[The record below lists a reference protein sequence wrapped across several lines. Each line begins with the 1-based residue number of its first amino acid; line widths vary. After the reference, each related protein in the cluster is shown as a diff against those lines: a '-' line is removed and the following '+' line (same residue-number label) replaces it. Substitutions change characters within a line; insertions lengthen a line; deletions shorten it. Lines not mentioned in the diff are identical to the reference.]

1 LIVAGDLG
9 MMVVIMVGLV
19 MRRSGVSLRAEPVG
33 SVPVQ
38 TVRVARAAF
47 PKGCLAM
54 RVRDTVG
61 PVFTDA
67 QFVGLFPSRG
77 KPGLSPAVLTL
88 VVVLQFVE
96 GLSDRQAAHAVA
108 ARIDWKYAL
117 GLELTDTGFDY
128 TVLSEFRARLLA
140 GDAGQR
146 VLDAVL
152 GAARAAG
159 LLKTAGRARTDST
172 HVLAAIREVN
182 RLELVGE
189 TLRAALNAV
198 AVVAPDWLAE
208 HADPE
213 WFDRYAHRVESYRLP
228 TSTDKR
234 AVWTARVGA
243 DGIRLAGMVFTD
255 GAPAGL
261 AELPEVEVLRR
272 VWLQEF
278 QYTDG
283 VVVLRDPKD
292 RPPAGIRL
300 VSPYDLDARTGGK
313 RALLWDGYKVHL
325 TETCEPDAPHLITHV
340 ATTTA
345 TVTDYEMTALIH
357 TGLADRGLLP
367 DTHLVDTG
375 YVTAD
380 NLVTAVAAHRVE
392 LLGPVMPDT
401 AWQTV
406 AGQGFAATDF
416 TIDWDT
422 HRVRCPRGHTSVRW
436 SSEHNSHGTPII
448 KVRFA
453 PGDCRPCPSRE
464 LCTRANSQGRNLS
477 LHPRPRHEAL
487 HQARALRQAPDW
499 QQRYEHR
506 AGVEGTI
513 SQGTRGFG
521 LRDARYRGLAKTGLQ
536 HQLTAAGLNLVRMD
550 AWLSGVPLAR
560 TRTSRFAALNPA
572 A

>member
-1 LIVAGDLG
+1 
-9 MMVVIMVGLV
+9 
-19 MRRSGVSLRAEPVG
+19 
-33 SVPVQ
+33 
-38 TVRVARAAF
+38 
-47 PKGCLAM
+47 M
-54 RVRDTVG
+54 RVRDMVG

-67 QFVGLFPSRG
+67 QFAELFPTRG
-77 KPGLSPAVLTL
+77 RPGLSPAVLTL

-128 TVLSEFRARLLA
+128 TVLSEFRTRLV
-140 GDAGQR
+140 AGQAGQQ
-146 VLDAVL
+146 VLDTVL
-152 GAARAAG
+152 AAASSAG
-159 LLKTAGRARTDST
+159 LLKTRGRARTDST

-189 TLRAALNAV
+189 TLRAALNAIAV
-198 AVVAPDWLAE
+198 AAPDWLAG
-208 HADPE
+208 HADPD

-234 AVWTARVGA
+234 AVWAARVGA
-243 DGIRLAGMVFTD
+243 DGTRLAGLVLAED
-255 GAPAGL
+255 APAGL
-261 AELPEVEVLRR
+261 AGLPEIEVLRR
-272 VWLQEF
+272 VWIQEF

-292 RPPAGIRL
+292 RPPARIRL
-300 VSPYDLDARTGGK
+300 VSPYELDARTGAK
-313 RALLWDGYKVHL
+313 RASVWDGYKVHL
-325 TETCEPDAPHLITHV
+325 TETCEPDSPHLITNV
-340 ATTTA
+340 ATTAA
-345 TVTDYEMTALIH
+345 TVTDYEMTGPIH
-357 TGLADRGLLP
+357 TGLAGRGLLP

-380 NLVTAVAAHRVE
+380 NLVTATTRHRVE

-436 SSEHNSHGTPII
+436 SSERNSHGTPII

-453 PGDCRPCPSRE
+453 PSDCRPCPSRE
-464 LCTRANSQGRNLS
+464 LCTRAGSQGRNIT
-477 LHPRPRHEAL
+477 LHPRPQHEAL
-487 HQARALRQAPDW
+487 HQTRALQPTPGW

-513 SQGTRGFG
+513 SQGIRGFG
-521 LRDARYRGLAKTGLQ
+521 LRDARYRGLAKTRLQ
-536 HQLTAAGLNLVRMD
+536 HHLTATGLNLVRMD
-550 AWLSGVPLAR
+550 AWVTGVPLGR

>member
-1 LIVAGDLG
+1 
-9 MMVVIMVGLV
+9 
-19 MRRSGVSLRAEPVG
+19 
-33 SVPVQ
+33 
-38 TVRVARAAF
+38 
-47 PKGCLAM
+47 M

-61 PVFTDA
+61 PIFTDA
-67 QFVGLFPSRG
+67 QFAGLFPTRG
-77 KPGLSPAVLTL
+77 KPGLSPAVLML

-96 GLSDRQAAHAVA
+96 GLSDRQAAHAVR

-128 TVLSEFRARLLA
+128 TVLSEFRTRLV
-140 GDAGQR
+140 AGQAGQQ
-146 VLDAVL
+146 VLDTVL
-152 GAARAAG
+152 AAAREAG

-172 HVLAAIREVN
+172 PVLAAIREVN

-198 AVVAPDWLAE
+198 AVVTPDWLAV
-208 HADPE
+208 HADPD

-234 AVWTARVGA
+234 AVWAARVGA
-243 DGIRLAGMVFTD
+243 DGIRLLERVFAATD
-255 GAPAGL
+255 EDTIAAGL
-261 AELPEVEVLRR
+261 AGLPEVEVLRR
-272 VWLQEF
+272 VWIQEF
-278 QYTDG
+278 QHTEG

-325 TETCEPDAPHLITHV
+325 TETCEPDTPHLITNV
-340 ATTTA
+340 ATTPA
-345 TVTDYEMTALIH
+345 TVTDFEMTAPIH
-357 TGLADRGLLP
+357 TDLAGRGLLP

-380 NLVTAVAAHRVE
+380 NLVTAAAHRVE

-422 HRVRCPRGHTSVRW
+422 KRLTCPQGHTSSRW
-436 SSEHNSHGTPII
+436 SSENNNHGTPII

-453 PGDCRPCPSRE
+453 PSDCRPCPSRTW
-464 LCTRANSQGRNLS
+464 CTRAGSQGRNIT
-477 LHPRPRHEAL
+477 LHPRPQHEAL
-487 HQARALRQAPDW
+487 HHTRAVQRTPAW

-506 AGVEGTI
+506 AGIEGTL
-513 SQGTRGFG
+513 SQAVRGFG
-521 LRDARYRGLAKTGLQ
+521 LRNTRYRGLAKTRLQ
-536 HQLTAAGLNLVRMD
+536 HQLTATALNLVRID
-550 AWLSGVPLAR
+550 AWLSGAPLAR
-560 TRTSRFAALNPA
+560 TRTSRFATLNPTT
-572 A
+572 